1 MTGSGSQR
9 YSYGGLGGDTSP
21 SVRILAVGHPIS
33 PMPGALSIRHNAC
46 YVAWEGM
53 WRAEAGMEETPHYGR
68 VVVIVFVDDF
78 DPSTIAALRYARSL
92 RPSTMRAV
100 HFVIDS
106 QQAERL
112 RAAWL
117 PDRGVSL
124 EFVDC
129 PDRRLTRCAA
139 DLVRHEAESLGA
151 QVTVILP
158 GRSFSPRLG
167 RLLHGRTADK
177 IAGVV
182 SRVPNVA
189 VTIIPSSSAA

>member
-1 MTGSGSQR
+1 
-9 YSYGGLGGDTSP
+9 
-21 SVRILAVGHPIS
+21 
-33 PMPGALSIRHNAC
+33 
-46 YVAWEGM
+46 
-53 WRAEAGMEETPHYGR
+53 MEETPHYGR

-92 RPSTMRAV
+92 RPSMIRAV

-129 PDRRLTRCAA
+129 PDGRLTRCAA

-158 GRSFSPRLG
+158 GRSFSPLG
-167 RLLHGRTADK
+167 RLLHGRTTDK

-189 VTIIPSSSAA
+189 VTIIPSSRAA

>member
-1 MTGSGSQR
+1 MQLFRFSEVIARWRQTGSTGSGSHR
-9 YSYGGLGGDTSP
+9 FSP
-21 SVRILAVGHPIS
+21 YRCGQS
-33 PMPGALSIRHNAC
+33 AC

-53 WRAEAGMEETPHYGR
+53 WRAEAGMEETPHYSRG
-68 VVVIVFVDDF
+68 VVIVFVDDL

-100 HFVIDS
+100 HFVLDS

-129 PDRRLTRCAA
+129 PDRRLTRCAT

-151 QVTVILP
+151 QVTEILP
-158 GRSFSPRLG
+158 GRRF
-167 RLLHGRTADK
+167 
-177 IAGVV
+177 
-182 SRVPNVA
+182 
-189 VTIIPSSSAA
+189 